1 MGNHIFKDL
10 SASKTIQ
17 TMAFDPPGVKF
28 LHGSSTGYLQEN
40 TSNEMWYQVTN
51 KKTKNQTKTKTK
63 TSETSNFVTVGEPT
77 ESTSAQDRYLTNL
90 TTHPGLYQFKFNT
103 KKNTKNNK
111 NIKNHKNN

>member
-40 TSNEMWYQVTN
+40 ISNEMWYQVTN
-51 KKTKNQTKTKTK
+51 KRNKTKTKTKTK

-77 ESTSAQDRYLTNL
+77 ESATSRELKS
-90 TTHPGLYQFKFNT
+90 LYA
-103 KKNTKNNK
+103 
-111 NIKNHKNN
+111 HG